1 LSIDAMALA
10 LRRCGRAGETIARF
24 HAAADL
30 CSLTGKA
37 AGGSRQTRTTKQRPA
52 FHAKDEEH
60 AVTLP
65 RRRFL
70 HLAAGAV
77 ALPSLSRAARADD
90 YPSRPVR
97 LVVGFPPGA
106 ATDIVGRLM
115 AQALSERLGRQF
127 FVENKPGAASN
138 LGAETVINSAPD
150 GYTLLAMTVTNAV
163 NATIYEGKLNFD
175 FVRDI
180 APVSTT
186 IRSANVM
193 EVNLDVPAKTVPEFI
208 AYAKANPGKINYASF
223 GVGTAPNMAGEM
235 FKMMT
240 GVNLVHVPYK
250 SNYMPDLL
258 SGQVQ
263 ATFTPIPL
271 TIGYIRAGQMRA
283 LAVTSAKP
291 SEALPGVPTVAQ
303 FVPGYEASIWHGI
316 AAPKGT
322 PPEIVDKLNA
332 AIKAVLTDPA
342 MKPKFD
348 NLGAEPLWQTPSE
361 TEAFIKAEVDKWAKV
376 VKFADI
382 KPE

>member
-1 LSIDAMALA
+1 
-10 LRRCGRAGETIARF
+10 
-24 HAAADL
+24 
-30 CSLTGKA
+30 
-37 AGGSRQTRTTKQRPA
+37 
-52 FHAKDEEH
+52 
-60 AVTLP
+60 VTLP

-70 HLAAGAV
+70 QLTASAGAA
-77 ALPSLSRAARADD
+77 ALPALPHVASAED

-115 AQALSERLGRQF
+115 AQGLSEHLGQQV

-138 LGAETVINSAPD
+138 LGAETVIKAAPD

-175 FVRDI
+175 FVRDT

-186 IRSANVM
+186 IRSASVM
-193 EVNLDVPAKTVPEFI
+193 EVNPGVPANTVPEFI

-223 GVGTAPNMAGEM
+223 GTGTAPNMAGEM

-271 TIGYIRAGQMRA
+271 TIGYIRAGQMRP
-283 LAVTSAKP
+283 LAVTSAAP

-316 AAPKGT
+316 AAPKAT
-322 PPEIVDKLNA
+322 PGGIVDKLNA

-342 MKPKFD
+342 MKSKFD
-348 NLGAEPLWQTPSE
+348 NLGADPFWQTPDE
-361 TEAFIKAEVDKWAKV
+361 TETFIKAEVDKWAKV

>member
-1 LSIDAMALA
+1 
-10 LRRCGRAGETIARF
+10 
-24 HAAADL
+24 
-30 CSLTGKA
+30 
-37 AGGSRQTRTTKQRPA
+37 
-52 FHAKDEEH
+52 
-60 AVTLP
+60 VTLP

-70 HLAAGAV
+70 QLSASAGAA
-77 ALPSLSRAARADD
+77 ALPTLPRAAFADD

-97 LVVGFPPGA
+97 LIVGFPPGA

-115 AQALSERLGRQF
+115 AQALSERLGQQF
-127 FVENKPGAASN
+127 VVENKPGAASN
-138 LGAETVINSAPD
+138 LGAETMIKAAPD

-175 FVRDI
+175 FVRDSVPI
-180 APVSTT
+180 STT
-186 IRSANVM
+186 IRSASVM
-193 EVNLDVPAKTVPEFI
+193 EVNPGVPAKTVPEFI

-223 GVGTAPNMAGEM
+223 GVGTAPNMAGEL

-240 GVNLVHVPYK
+240 GVNIVHVPYK
-250 SNYMPDLL
+250 SSYMPDLL

-271 TIGYIRAGQMRA
+271 TIGYIRSGQLRP
-283 LAVTSAKP
+283 LAVTSATP
-291 SEALPGVPTVAQ
+291 SEALPGIPTVAQ
-303 FVPGYEASIWHGI
+303 FVPGYEANIWHGI

-322 PPEIVDKLNA
+322 PAPIVDKLNG

-348 NLGAEPLWQTPSE
+348 NLGAEPMWKSPSD
-361 TEAFIKAEVDKWAKV
+361 TEAFIRSEVDKWAKV